1 MNFNNRCFLLFFW
14 WGSWKHF
21 AIEFDLIYIPI
32 IICHIARVEECEA
45 MILVLP
51 HSANPHLCRDKN
63 DLFTTL
69 QVSESNT
76 NLGYDIK
83 PIIGD
88 GYCVIQSF
96 QEMKS
101 FHIWSYSGPYFPT
114 FYIQFESGTIRTR
127 KILNTNTLHAAEIM
141 KNYNF
146 YSKFSTKNSNV
157 LLELSI
163 TVKTPLTYFW

>member
-101 FHIWSYSGPYFPT
+101 FHIWSYSGSYFPT
-114 FYIQFESGTIRTR
+114 F
-127 KILNTNTLHAAEIM
+127 LHSVWKRE
-141 KNYNF
+141 
-146 YSKFSTKNSNV
+146 TTDQKNSEYEHFECSGNNEKLQFLFKV
-157 LLELSI
+157 LH
-163 TVKTPLTYFW
+163 